1 MKTKTVSKTTGYLT
15 IGAFGVLLTA
25 GYTTMALQMPLG
37 QWDRPGAA
45 VFPIMVT
52 IVFGCAS
59 LATMW
64 EGWRTER
71 AERVEVPSGAGLARI
86 LGLLGALLG
95 YYLLLPWLGQL
106 IAGFG
111 FCLALMRL
119 LSNHSWVRIGVAA
132 AIVSLAVYVVFIHF
146 LKVPMPRGVI
156 LAP

>member
-1 MKTKTVSKTTGYLT
+1 MKTVSKTTGYLA
-15 IGAFGVLLTA
+15 IGGFGVLLTA
-25 GYTTMALQMPLG
+25 GYLAMALQLPLG
-37 QWDRPGAA
+37 HWDRPGAA
-45 VFPIMVT
+45 VFPIMVAT
-52 IVFGCAS
+52 VFGAAS

-64 EGWRTER
+64 EGWQTDQ
-71 AERVEVPSGAGLARI
+71 AERVEVPSGKGLGRI

-95 YYLLLPWLGQL
+95 YYLLLPGLGQL
-106 IAGFG
+106 IAGFV

-119 LSNHSWVRIGVAA
+119 LSDHSWIRIGVSA